1 MSETLS
7 VPDAKARLAELIDR
21 AAAGEEIII
30 SQDGRPMA
38 RLVPMPAKP
47 ARRPGAWAHLRGR
60 IDDDALLEPMD
71 EADLQAAEGR
81 LTDGFGLSR
90 G

>member
-7 VPDAKARLAELIDR
+7 LPDAKARLTELINR

-38 RLVPMPAKP
+38 RLVPLPANGP
-47 ARRPGAWAHLRGR
+47 RRPGAWAHLRGR
-60 IDDDALLEPMD
+60 IDDDALLAPMD
-71 EADLQAAEGR
+71 EEDLDAAEGR
-81 LTDGFGLSR
+81 GTDGFGLSR